1 VLSEAFRGARLKK
14 LILSRNRA
22 LVAASAPVLSLSLV
36 HLELAFNVLETRLSW
51 LSRLSGLVF
60 LDLRYN
66 SMGAEGAEVL
76 AHALAGHNN
85 LVHLDLSYNSI
96 GMALHGR
103 ARMSRFMGLK
113 RMDRMY
119 GVLNRTLVGIKAITG
134 MMLPTLETL
143 ILAGND
149 IDNDGARLV
158 SLVRTETI
166 DLRNNRIDA
175 QGAKRL
181 AKALGNRS
189 VSLDL
194 SGNDLVRE
202 DVEKFFAPRIR
213 LRV

>member
-1 VLSEAFRGARLKK
+1 
-14 LILSRNRA
+14 
-22 LVAASAPVLSLSLV
+22 
-36 HLELAFNVLETRLSW
+36 
-51 LSRLSGLVF
+51 
-60 LDLRYN
+60 
-66 SMGAEGAEVL
+66 MGAEGAEVL